1 MYVIKD
7 EMDHINVRKLQKLYR
22 YFAIRSDP
30 GWDLEPNDFYGSGS
44 IFDLGTGADSHAS
57 DRIRSWIHYAAK
69 NGNNKN

>member
-30 GWDLEPNDFYGSGS
+30 GLDLGPNDFYGSGS
-44 IFDLGTGADSHAS
+44 VFDLGKQL
-57 DRIRSWIHYAAK
+57 RIRPDPEPDPLRSK
-69 NGNNKN
+69 NWEH